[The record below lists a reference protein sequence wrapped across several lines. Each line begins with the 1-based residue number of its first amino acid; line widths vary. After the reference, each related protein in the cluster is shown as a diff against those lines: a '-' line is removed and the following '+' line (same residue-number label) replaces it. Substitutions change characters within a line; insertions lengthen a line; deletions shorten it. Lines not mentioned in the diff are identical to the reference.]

1 MSTEL
6 TLERARRVVDAGVA
20 NAAHLNA
27 AGVAVA
33 IAVVDAG
40 AHLVAFARM
49 DDAFIGAIDLAT
61 RKAGTAARFRMP
73 SASLG
78 VLSAGDGPIRSIE
91 HSNGGLVTFGGGLP
105 LLDANGSC
113 VGAVGVSGGTVD
125 DDGAIAQAC
134 VDAFA
139 TLLNAGQGART

>member
-1 MSTEL
+1 MSAEL
-6 TLERARRVVDAGVA
+6 TLERAQRIVDAG
-20 NAAHLNA
+20 AAHAARLNG

-78 VLSAGDGPIRSIE
+78 ALSAADGPIRSIE
-91 HSNGGLVTFGGGLP
+91 HSNGGLVTFGGGVP
-105 LLDANGSC
+105 LVDARGRC
-113 VGAVGVSGGTVD
+113 VGAVGVSGGTVGD
-125 DDGAIAQAC
+125 DVAVAQAC

-139 TLLNAGQGART
+139 TFLNASQGART